1 MKIIPIILLATLL
14 TLSGISMAGAKVY
27 TFAVVPQQAAS
38 EMAETW
44 SPFLAWVS
52 ENSGVQLRF
61 VTAPDIPTFEKRLKE
76 GAYDFAYMNPYH
88 YTVFH
93 KKPGYKALAKEKDR
107 KLKGILV
114 VRKDSKINSIK
125 ELGGSTVI
133 FPSPAAFAASILPRS
148 ALMKAG
154 VTFTT
159 KFVSSHESVY
169 LNVEK
174 GLYPAGGGI
183 VRTFEMLDKA
193 VSQNLRVLWTTP
205 QFTPHAIATH
215 PKLSQDVAKKVLN
228 TFLKM
233 SSDPVGQQKLKLIGF
248 KGIEAASDSE
258 WNDIRH
264 LNITDSD
271 TRVE

>member
-1 MKIIPIILLATLL
+1 MTTFLTIPCM
-14 TLSGISMAGAKVY
+14 SMAASKVY

-44 SPFLAWVS
+44 SPFLVWVS
-52 ENSGVQLRF
+52 ENSGVELRF
-61 VTAPDIPTFEKRLKE
+61 VTAPDIPTFEKRLSKGE
-76 GAYDFAYMNPYH
+76 YDFAYMNPYH

-93 KKPGYKALAKEKDR
+93 KKPGYEALAKEKNR

-114 VRKDSKINSIK
+114 VRKDSKINSIN
-125 ELGGSTVI
+125 ELAGSTIV

-154 VTFTT
+154 VMFKT

-183 VRTFEMLDKA
+183 IRTFEMMDNSISK
-193 VSQNLRVLWTTP
+193 NLRVLWTTP

-215 PKLSQDVAKKVLN
+215 PKLPHDIAKKVLN
-228 TFLKM
+228 SFLKM
-233 SSDPVGQQKLKLIGF
+233 SSDPVGQQKLELIGF
-248 KGIEAASDSE
+248 KGIDAAGDSD
-258 WNDIRH
+258 WNDVRH
-264 LNITDSD
+264 LNIADIE
-271 TRVE
+271 TRGE

>member
-1 MKIIPIILLATLL
+1 MKITTVIIMATFL
-14 TLSGISMAGAKVY
+14 TISCISMAAGKVY

-52 ENSGVQLRF
+52 ENSGVELRF
-61 VTAPDIPTFEKRLKE
+61 VTAPDIPSFEKRLRE

-114 VRKDSKINSIK
+114 VHKDSKINSIK
-125 ELGGSTVI
+125 ELGGSTIV

-154 VTFTT
+154 VIHTCQDIGYPCLRANSVTT
-159 KFVSSHESVY
+159 WVT
-169 LNVEK
+169 
-174 GLYPAGGGI
+174 
-183 VRTFEMLDKA
+183 R
-193 VSQNLRVLWTTP
+193 
-205 QFTPHAIATH
+205 
-215 PKLSQDVAKKVLN
+215 LSDYV
-228 TFLKM
+228 
-233 SSDPVGQQKLKLIGF
+233 
-248 KGIEAASDSE
+248 
-258 WNDIRH
+258 
-264 LNITDSD
+264 
-271 TRVE
+271 